1 MSRRASG
8 VLPFGNATPRESR
21 EMAIDEQEQQE
32 YRHPLRTPAFSFI
45 WVGFTVS
52 VLGDHFFRVA
62 LTLNMA
68 EHGVFGLASLGVALA
83 LPTAIVGMFA
93 GVFVDRYDRIR
104 LLISTDVV
112 RCLLVA
118 LLGLLLLI
126 DRSSLAVTICLA
138 VLLTFVSVVATPALQ
153 ATLPRIIGDKRGLIA
168 MDAWVLGALSVCGIA
183 GPALAG
189 VLLSWVEPGT
199 LMLVDAATFAFCAV
213 MILCA
218 GRRMPAPEPVA
229 DSAGPRPSKLR
240 AAGEGL
246 RFLMRHPV
254 LGPCFRTFPVMD
266 FATGS
271 VPFVL
276 PLLLSATGEQGS
288 EQYGF
293 MLGALAVGRV
303 LGMFLLNRTS
313 LADRRGAV
321 LRYNFLIQG
330 GALALVAWAGGGWPA
345 LLFMAVAG
353 IPAGAAQVAMSSYVQ
368 LEVEPQMRGRVFA
381 ALISMV
387 TWLAPFGPLVFVSLA
402 GVTSAPVALAAIGA
416 VVVAGG
422 VRLLLCAPLARVK

>member
-1 MSRRASG
+1 
-8 VLPFGNATPRESR
+8 
-21 EMAIDEQEQQE
+21 MAIDSQEQQE
-32 YRHPLRTPAFSFI
+32 FQHPLRSQAFSFI
-45 WVGFTVS
+45 WIGFTVS
-52 VLGDHFFRVA
+52 ILGDHFFRVA
-62 LTLNMA
+62 LTLDMA
-68 EHGVFGLASLGVALA
+68 DHGVFGLASLGMALA
-83 LPTAIVGMFA
+83 LPTAIVGLVA

-104 LLISTDVV
+104 LLVSTDLV

-118 LLGLLLLI
+118 LLGLLLI
-126 DRSSLAVTICLA
+126 ADGSSFAVTICLA
-138 VLLTFVSVVATPALQ
+138 VLLTFVSVVSTPALQ
-153 ATLPRIIGDKRGLIA
+153 ATLPRIIADEPGDKGGGKRRLIA
-168 MDAWVLGALSVCGIA
+168 MDAWVLGALSVCGIV

-189 VLLSWVEPGT
+189 VLLSWFEPGV

-213 MILCA
+213 MVLCA

-229 DSAGPRPSKLR
+229 VPGGPRPSKLR

-254 LGPCFRTFPVMD
+254 LGPCFRTFPLME

-271 VPFVL
+271 IPFVL
-276 PLLLSATGEQGS
+276 PLLLSATGSQGS

-303 LGMFLLNRTS
+303 LGMFLLNRTA
-313 LADRRGAV
+313 LANRRGAV

-330 GALALVAWAGGGWPA
+330 GAFVLVALTGGGWPA
-345 LLFMAVAG
+345 LLAMAVAG

-368 LEVEPQMRGRVFA
+368 IEVEPQMRGRVFA
-381 ALISMV
+381 ALTSMV
-387 TWLAPFGPLVFVSLA
+387 TWLAPFGPLLFVSLV
-402 GVTSAPVALAAIGA
+402 GVISAPIAMAAIGA

-422 VRLLLCAPLARVK
+422 VRLFLCGPLARVQ